1 MECGDYMEYQPI
13 SIEELS
19 LKARPVFIKYKIRKA
34 AVFGSCS
41 RGEMCRGSDVD
52 LLIDAGDI
60 KSGLVFVELKR
71 KLENKLG
78 RKVDL
83 ISYGSL
89 QYTRSK
95 ASILSQAKVIYER

>member
-1 MECGDYMEYQPI
+1 MKCGVFMAYKPI
-13 SIEELS
+13 SIEELT
-19 LKARPVFIKYKIRKA
+19 LKAMPVFEKYEIRKA

-41 RGEMCRGSDVD
+41 RGEMIRGSDVD
-52 LLIDAGDI
+52 LLIDLGDM

-71 KLENKLG
+71 KLERKLG

-83 ISYGSL
+83 VSYGSL
-89 QYTRSK
+89 NYSRNR